1 MEDLKNIFDAQLKMY
16 DQKDEESI
24 SKAYILNEKQCNNL
38 ITWFFKTYEDD
49 YNKDIRDVFNVLNV
63 DNNNL
68 TSHESSDLA
77 KVRTIIS
84 WFPLINKPS
93 PVFVEYINSD
103 GQKCLSNLFL
113 YYNNEDKNNR
123 YKLSTVTL
131 TEKGDIFVS
140 VADKHFEIKE
150 DIERFSKIKDF
161 VDNIKDR
168 DLSLSD

>member
-1 MEDLKNIFDAQLKMY
+1 MEELKNIFDAQLKMY

-24 SKAYILNEKQCNNL
+24 SNAYILNEKQCNNL
-38 ITWFFKTYEDD
+38 ITWFFKTYKDD
-49 YNKDIRDVFNVLNV
+49 YNKDIRDVFNFLNV

-68 TSHESSDLA
+68 TSQESSDLA

-84 WFPLINKPS
+84 WFPLKNKPS
-93 PVFVEYINSD
+93 PIFVEYINND

-140 VADKHFEIKE
+140 VEDKHFEIKE
-150 DIERFSKIKDF
+150 DIERFSKIKGF
-161 VDNIKDR
+161 VDIIKDSV
-168 DLSLSD
+168 LSLSD